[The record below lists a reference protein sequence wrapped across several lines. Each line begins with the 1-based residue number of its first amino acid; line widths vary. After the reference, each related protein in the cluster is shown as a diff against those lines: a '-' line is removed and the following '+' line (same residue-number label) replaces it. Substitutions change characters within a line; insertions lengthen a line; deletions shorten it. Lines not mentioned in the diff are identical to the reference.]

1 MKSSKKI
8 VFTSIIL
15 FCISF
20 FLLLAACFGVKVEA
34 KEVKPI
40 TITRQPYNQYTRHS
54 GTVTFVLKAKGKGL
68 TYQWYV
74 KKSDQWKKI
83 KKVKHSD
90 ESSFTLECTRK
101 MNGWKFRC
109 LVKDKYGNE
118 KWSRSAKLTITDK
131 GKKYIRNIPLDSA
144 RGMFLP
150 KSADNYCYVYSY
162 YSRFKSEIK
171 KAIEIIN
178 QTIGMT
184 FIYTDSPHIA
194 DIVITD
200 YENNKL
206 KDSIWLLSNEIAL
219 VEKYGDEWAGVA
231 FSSPELEVHYLVL
244 LNRTY
249 LDCLKSRNIQAIV
262 MHELGHCIGIPH
274 SYFDPNDIMAP
285 EGIGRPVM
293 TKNDIQSFTRQR
305 KALRN
310 ILNSKNRNYFIG
322 NQFCKI
328 RIMKR

>member
-1 MKSSKKI
+1 MKSFKRITSI
-8 VFTSIIL
+8 SIIL

-54 GTVTFVLKAKGKGL
+54 GTVTFILKAKGKDL

-74 KKSDQWKKI
+74 RKSDKWKKI

-109 LVKDKYGNE
+109 LVKDRYGNE
-118 KWSRSAKLTITDK
+118 KWSKSAKLTITDK
-131 GKKYIRNIPLDSA
+131 GKPYQRSITSDAIS
-144 RGMFLP
+144 GMFLP

-162 YSRFKSEIK
+162 YSWYKREIK

-178 QTIGMT
+178 DTIGMT

-194 DIVITD
+194 DIVVAD
-200 YENNKL
+200 YEDNKL
-206 KDSIWLLSNEIAL
+206 RDSMWLLSNEIAL
-219 VEKYGDEWAGVA
+219 VKKYGDEWAGVA
-231 FSSPELEVHYLVL
+231 FSDPGMYLHYLVL
-244 LNRTY
+244 LNRNY
-249 LDCLKSRNIQAIV
+249 CNCLRSKNIQALV
-262 MHELGHCIGIPH
+262 MHELGHCIGLSH
-274 SYFDPNDIMAP
+274 SYFNKKDIMAP
-285 EGIGRPVM
+285 EGLGDPVM
-293 TKNDIQSFTRQR
+293 TKNDIERFSRQR
-305 KALRN
+305 SILRDIMN
-310 ILNSKNRNYFIG
+310 TKLKNKNIG
-322 NQFCKI
+322 NQFCTI
-328 RIMKR
+328 RKMKK